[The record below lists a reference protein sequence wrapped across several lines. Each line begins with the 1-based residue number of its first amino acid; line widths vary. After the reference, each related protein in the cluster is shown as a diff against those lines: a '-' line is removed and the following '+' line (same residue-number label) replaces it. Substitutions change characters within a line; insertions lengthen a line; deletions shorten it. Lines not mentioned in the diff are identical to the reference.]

1 MVRDLDSVDE
11 PPAANKLPMVTNSLN
26 SNSLNLNGLNK

>member
-1 MVRDLDSVDE
+1 MLRDLVSVDE

-26 SNSLNLNGLNK
+26 SKL

>member
-26 SNSLNLNGLNK
+26 SKV